1 MLNLDTSTGI
11 AFISENSPVR
21 AQLRQYVQGQQMVMT
36 QTAFNEFTNIVQ
48 SIVGVLEQGRASRFL
63 QRVAVIPDNPSK
75 RALNLQTTRNLG
87 ANDIIIL
94 GTGDQLGITTTTAD
108 AKAVRALRSGQGV
121 DFSLY
126 VHPPCRLTGN

>member
-36 QTAFNEFTNIVQ
+36 QTAFNELTNIVQ
-48 SIVGVLEQGRASRFL
+48 SIAGSLEQARASRFL
-63 QRVAVIPDNPSK
+63 QRVAVIRDNPSV
-75 RALNLQTTRNLG
+75 RSLNLQITRNLG

-94 GTGDQLGITTTTAD
+94 GTGDQLGITTMTAD
-108 AKAVRALRSGQGV
+108 AKAVRAISGQGV
-121 DFSLY
+121 DFSVY
-126 VHPPCRLTGN
+126 VHPPCRLRGN